1 MFAGKQNLK
10 VSSLNSATVGNMNT
24 EDIQKFLESKTS
36 NGNDY
41 VKIDFKKRDTIYG
54 LFVRDQ
60 DYNDLKSK
68 NFWRIVTRKNF
79 DEYKKSK
86 NINLAKIFNG
96 AEFSRLSLLT
106 ETF

>member
-1 MFAGKQNLK
+1 
-10 VSSLNSATVGNMNT
+10 MNT

-68 NFWRIVTRKNF
+68 NFWRIVTRKNS